1 MKKQFLLIIA
11 MLATLGANAQ
21 SRGIKV
27 AYIDMEYIL
36 EKVPDYAEAKNQL
49 ELKAQKWKQEIE
61 VKKNDVNK
69 LKESL
74 KTEKVLLTK
83 ELIVER
89 EEEIAALEK
98 ELLDYQEKRF
108 GPKGDLI
115 TQKAVLVKPI
125 QDQVFTAVQDVS
137 EQRKIDFVF
146 DKSSDLTMLY
156 AAKKYDISEYVIR
169 KLTRSSNRQQLSGK
183 EQKKLEEA
191 EAKEDL
197 ADDPEYMEKNKA
209 SEDRKAARKKLIED
223 REAKRQENIAK
234 REQQKKEKLAKRNG
248 TAAPATTAPAGN
260 SPETAP
266 GNQGDM
272 DGDDAP
278 ATTSTN
284 RPANNATNV
293 KNQGKEPIQG
303 DNAKKEK
310 VTATDVPEEGT
321 KESVDKQN
329 AAQQTR
335 EQKDAER
342 KAALE
347 ARKQKIL
354 ADREAAKTAREEKQK
369 KAKEERAN
377 KANQNKDTENKDTD
391 NKTDDNK
398 NENN

>member
-1 MKKQFLLIIA
+1 MKKQFFLLIAMIA
-11 MLATLGANAQ
+11 ALGANAQ
-21 SRGIKV
+21 SRGIKI

-61 VKKNDVNK
+61 VKKTEVNK

-83 ELIVER
+83 ELIQER
-89 EEEIAALEK
+89 EEEIAFMEK

-137 EQRKIDFVF
+137 AQRKIDFVF

-169 KLTRSSNRQQLSGK
+169 ALTRSAKREQLSSK
-183 EQKKLEEA
+183 ELKKLEAA
-191 EAKEDL
+191 EAIEDL
-197 ADDPEYMEKNKA
+197 ADDPEYIEKNKA
-209 SEDRKAARKKLIED
+209 AEDRKAARKKLIED
-223 REAKRQENIAK
+223 REAKRKENIAK
-234 REQQKKEKLAKRNG
+234 REQDKKDRAAKRNG
-248 TAAPATTAPAGN
+248 TAKPATSAPA
-260 SPETAP
+260 TAP
-266 GNQGDM
+266 GNQDNL

-278 ATTSTN
+278 AASTN
-284 RPANNATNV
+284 RPATGTNA
-293 KNQGKEPIQG
+293 KNQGKEPVQG

-321 KESVDKQN
+321 KESIDKQN
-329 AAQQTR
+329 AAQLTK

-354 ADREAAKTAREEKQK
+354 ADREAAKKAREEKKQK
-369 KAKEERAN
+369 QKEQKEEN
-377 KANQNKDTENKDTD
+377 TD
-391 NKTDDNK
+391 ENK

>member
-11 MLATLGANAQ
+11 MLAALGANAQ
-21 SRGIKV
+21 SRGIKI

-137 EQRKIDFVF
+137 AQRKIDFVF

-169 KLTRSSNRQQLSGK
+169 QLTRSSKREQLSGK
-183 EQKKLEEA
+183 ELKKLEEA
-191 EAKEDL
+191 EAKEDI

-209 SEDRKAARKKLIED
+209 AEDRKAARKKVIED

-234 REQQKKEKLAKRNG
+234 REQLKQEKLAKRNG
-248 TAAPATTAPAGN
+248 KATTPTNNAPA
-260 SPETAP
+260 TAP
-266 GNQGDM
+266 GNQGNL
-272 DGDDAP
+272 DGEDAP
-278 ATTSTN
+278 ATTNTN
-284 RPANNATNV
+284 KPANTRNETR
-293 KNQGKEPIQG
+293 EPVQG

-321 KESVDKQN
+321 KESVDRQN
-329 AAQQTR
+329 AAQQAK

-354 ADREAAKTAREEKQK
+354 ADREAAKKAREERQQ
-369 KAKEERAN
+369 KAKEDREN
-377 KANQNKDTENKDTD
+377 KANKNKGAETTTD
-391 NKTDDNK
+391 ENK
-398 NENN
+398 NEK

>member
-1 MKKQFLLIIA
+1 MKKQFLLLIA
-11 MLATLGANAQ
+11 MIVAVGANAQ
-21 SRGIKV
+21 SRGIKIG
-27 AYIDMEYIL
+27 YIDMEYIL

-69 LKESL
+69 LRESL

-83 ELIVER
+83 ELITER
-89 EEEIAALEK
+89 EEEIAGLEK

-108 GPKGDLI
+108 GPRGDLI

-125 QDQVFTAVQDVS
+125 QDQVFTAVQDVA

-156 AAKKYDISEYVIR
+156 SAKKYDISEYVIR
-169 KLTRSSNRQQLSGK
+169 KLNRSSNRQQLSGK

-209 SEDRKAARKKLIED
+209 AEDRKAARKKVVAD

-234 REQQKKEKLAKRNG
+234 REQQKQERLAKKNG
-248 TAAPATTAPAGN
+248 TVTPANNTPAQ
-260 SPETAP
+260 PT
-266 GNQGDM
+266 GNQGDL
-272 DGDDAP
+272 DGEDEP
-278 ATTSTN
+278 STTTTTN
-284 RPANNATNV
+284 RPATNSANV
-293 KNQGKEPIQG
+293 RNQGKEPVQG

-321 KESVDKQN
+321 KESVDRQN
-329 AAQQTR
+329 AAQLTK

-354 ADREAAKTAREEKQK
+354 ADREANKKAREEKKQ
-369 KAKEERAN
+369 KAKEEREN
-377 KANQNKDTENKDTD
+377 KANGNKAND
-391 NKTDDNK
+391 NNEENK